1 MDERLKDKWWRI
13 THLYKIKNK
22 EGRTVTF
29 NPNDIQLRHLIERGG
44 HRYNR
49 ILKARQFGI
58 TTEYAIDLLD
68 EALWV
73 PGMSC
78 ALIAHEAKKLIGY
91 FAIFKFAYENLPEQ
105 LRPTTKTDTKYR
117 YDFLHRFDGAPLN
130 SSVYVD
136 TDIRGGTVLNL
147 HITEI
152 AYNKDIDKLNSGS
165 KQAVPKG
172 GRISEET
179 TANGY
184 NHFRDS
190 FMEAWKN
197 TNPGEYDY
205 KAYFYPWFL
214 HDEYSLPGEL
224 AESEY
229 TEYEQWLVNYA
240 AQEWQTT
247 VTPNMLLW
255 RRWKMGQLKSESK
268 VAGLSG
274 EQLFK
279 QEYPASISEAFQS
292 GAGNVFD
299 TEKVERTVS
308 QTPLTLDEGIQKI
321 DAFTLPDETKQ
332 TMIVA
337 FKRLVDK
344 EVKIWHIPQPG
355 ESYVCGVDPSDGTPT
370 GDNGAIAIW
379 RDELTTITDPIDK
392 CAEYF
397 GSLRPDELGDL
408 AVLMCQFYN
417 KAYIGV
423 ENNMLSTILHI
434 VTNTGYDN
442 YYYTQTIDEKTLKK
456 TKKIGWRTDGK
467 TRDPMIDKF
476 IELFDED
483 NLNIRSDT
491 TLDQM
496 LTFVKKDNGKRE
508 HADGK
513 SDDMLFA
520 DFIALQMRIL
530 RPKGA
535 RAFTGNPLG

>member
-22 EGRTVTF
+22 EGQTVTF
-29 NPNDIQLRHLIERGG
+29 KPNDIQLRHIIERGG

-91 FAIFKFAYENLPEQ
+91 FAIFKFAYENLPEK

-117 YDFLHRFDGAPLN
+117 YDFVSRFDGVPLN

-197 TNPGEYDY
+197 NNPGEYDY

-224 AESEY
+224 AEADY

-240 AQEWQTT
+240 SQEWQTK
-247 VTPNMLLW
+247 VTPGMLLW

-299 TEKVERTVS
+299 TEKVERTPS

-321 DAFTLPDETKQ
+321 DSFTLPDEAKQ
-332 TMIVA
+332 KLIEQ
-337 FKRLVDK
+337 FKRLIDK
-344 EVKIWHIPQPG
+344 EVKIWHIPEPG
-355 ESYVCGVDPSDGTPT
+355 ETFVCGVDPSDGTPT
-370 GDNGAIAIW
+370 GDNGAISVW
-379 RDELTTITDPIDK
+379 RDELKVITDPIDK

-408 AVLMCQFYN
+408 AVLICQFYN
-417 KAYIGV
+417 NAYIGV

-520 DFIALQMRIL
+520 DYIALQMRIL

>member
-22 EGRTVTF
+22 EGQTVTF
-29 NPNDIQLRHLIERGG
+29 VPNDIQLRHIIERGD

-91 FAIFKFAYENLPEQ
+91 FAIIKFAYENLPEK

-117 YDFLHRFDGAPLN
+117 YDFLNRFDGTPLN
-130 SSVYVD
+130 SSIYVD

-147 HITEI
+147 HITEV
-152 AYNKDIDKLNSGS
+152 AYVKDIAKLNAGS
-165 KQAVPKG
+165 KQAVPKN

-184 NHFRDS
+184 NSFRDD
-190 FMEAWKN
+190 FNEAWKN
-197 TNPGEYDY
+197 KEPGEYDY

-214 HDEYSLPGEL
+214 HDEYTLPGEL
-224 AESEY
+224 PESEWS
-229 TEYEQWLVNYA
+229 EYEHWLINYA
-240 AQEWQTT
+240 RDEWQTT
-247 VTPNMLLW
+247 ITEGMLLW
-255 RRWKMGQLKSESK
+255 RRWKMKQLKADK
-268 VAGLSG
+268 KAAGLKA

-279 QEYPASISEAFQS
+279 QEYPASIAEAFQS
-292 GAGNVFD
+292 GAGNVFNA
-299 TEKVERTVS
+299 EKVERTIAHK
-308 QTPLTLDEGIQKI
+308 PLTLDEGIQKI
-321 DAFTLPDETKQ
+321 DSFTLPDETKQ
-332 TMIVA
+332 NLIEQ
-337 FKRLVDK
+337 FKKLVDK
-344 EVKIWHIPQPG
+344 EVRIWHIPEPG
-355 ESYVCGVDPSDGTPT
+355 ESFVCGVDPSDGTPT

-379 RDELTTITDPIDK
+379 RDELKTITDPIDK
-392 CAEYF
+392 VAEYF

-408 AVLMCQFYN
+408 AVLMCKFFN
-417 KAYIGV
+417 DAYIGV
-423 ENNMLSTILHI
+423 ENNMLSCILHI
-434 VTNTGYDN
+434 VNNTGYDK
-442 YYYTQTIDEKTLKK
+442 YYYTQTIDEKTLRK

-467 TRDPMIDKF
+467 TRDPMIDKY

-483 NLNIRSDT
+483 NILIRSET
-491 TLDQM
+491 SLDQM
-496 LTFVKKDNGKRE
+496 LTFVKKENGKRE

-535 RAFTGNPLG
+535 RAFTNNPLG